1 MPKHFQIW
9 KFLKVRLNMC
19 ITGLVIWTNLCLC
32 CLLFVRLKSI
42 HCQEPNT
49 AAVNP
54 EQNWIKCVLL
64 PLTVT
69 QNANFEHFVFNCCF
83 ITNHPVRISS
93 NGWILF
99 AFYKM
104 FLLLLL
110 LQENMFSV
118 WQEPSVCM
126 ERYGNEDWSVWG
138 QARSG
143 WSDHAFLEKHHL
155 MIIIRG

>member
-19 ITGLVIWTNLCLC
+19 IKQALSYEQICACVVYCLYD
-32 CLLFVRLKSI
+32 KSQFI
-42 HCQEPNT
+42 VKNQTP
-49 AAVNP
+49 AVNP
-54 EQNWIKCVLL
+54 EQNWIKRVLL

-83 ITNHPVRISS
+83 ITNHPVKISS
-93 NGWILF
+93 DGWILF

>member
-42 HCQEPNT
+42 QSQEPNT
-49 AAVNP
+49 GWKPRTELDKMCFIAIDSNP
-54 EQNWIKCVLL
+54 I
-64 PLTVT
+64 
-69 QNANFEHFVFNCCF
+69 NANLEHFVFNCCF
-83 ITNHPVRISS
+83 ITNHPVKISS
-93 NGWILF
+93 DGWILF